1 LAHAD
6 FNPVEL
12 TPGSYTQDIVV
23 EAGTVQALPSCINV
37 TAGNGVLL
45 GDNTYY
51 EQGLYARPGLTGG
64 NSGIPLHNTTFTS
77 ISNANM
83 TFLMPPDYTT
93 NNELMIDASYTS
105 GTFSFNSSTTATNL
119 AILCSG
125 GGGALTVNYTV
136 THSDASTET
145 GTLSLLDWFKGGS
158 TVAWGA
164 NGRITQT
171 GGYNNYNSSSVNN
184 NPPYLYANTITVS
197 GASPITSI
205 TFDTPS
211 GNHGNFLAVSGK
223 ASGTAWTPISVGGF
237 NVRAIVPAAF
247 PLTATMDQG
256 TNTAYNGNGLNTWF
270 EQGFDQGISVGLP
283 PSGSI
288 FSSQSQSTHYYQMGN
303 YSSNNAILIDTNH
316 QIANIIPANPTN
328 LYSTFALLTAG
339 GNVGGSSIM
348 TNICILQHQDGVNET
363 NLFYG
368 YDWFNTANSNA
379 IAYKASG
386 RVNMYSRTVNN
397 IGAGTPYLFET
408 YFTLNDAAS
417 PVTNIVVKYK
427 TAPNANSTTYIM
439 AVSASA
445 GGVAPIILSGPL
457 PAAQT
462 WYPSQ
467 TATFTVSVSGTA
479 PVTNSWLVESN
490 GEYVPLT
497 DGVDANGSTISGSG
511 TTTLTISNLTLA
523 DGANYEYVASNA
535 FGQASATALLAVNAG
550 TPVAPIIDS
559 QSPSNTVNILT
570 NHIVST
576 TFSVTIDTNTP
587 PPFFYQWY
595 SGATA
600 IPNAT
605 GASYVNVDTNSTSIY
620 CVITNFV
627 GATTS
632 SPVAVVIF
640 SAPVPS
646 TYASAIL
653 AYNPVAYWP
662 LTETNGAIA
671 FDYAG
676 TNDGTYT
683 GGYVLGQGGLPATA
697 GIGAN
702 TSVAFDGTNGCVQI
716 PVGRLNITN
725 ALTVIA
731 WAQIGSEM
739 TNNANIVG
747 HSDTGYR
754 LFEKGGVPRFADSAD
769 INGSASIADGQWHQ
783 LVGVSDGTNQYLYVD
798 GQVAGTNSSKAS
810 GTTANVLIGGAPD
823 YTNRYFSG
831 NIAQVAILTNALT
844 VAQVAAIYA
853 SLDTPPLITSVTP
866 TNPSVDSGNNLTLTA
881 NLSGTPATSLQWYY
895 IDNSGNSNNIAGA
908 TNATYTIAAAP
919 ISYNGYTFGVIAANA
934 YGTNSAGVLLSVQEV
949 AAYLATGGDLS
960 PLNGEAYVGAPVTY
974 TVNAQGSWPI
984 SYQWLMDGTP
994 VSGVKGNSYTFPAA
1008 LGGHTIQVSFTNA
1021 QSGGV
1026 GVLSSVAVLQGD
1038 ANPTNITF
1046 NTNGLG
1052 WQLNTVG
1059 AGGVPTLAGNVL
1071 ELTDN
1076 TASEAASA
1084 FYGVAQYV
1092 GSFTAS
1098 FTYTGNGSADGAA
1111 FILQNSPA
1119 GINALG
1125 GVGGSLGYAG
1135 ITNSLALEINLYNG
1149 NGENIG
1155 IALGTNGIAGAKYG
1169 ATGPVSVNS
1178 GNPIQVG
1185 LKWVNG
1191 VLTVSLTDTK
1201 TLATYA
1207 TNYTIGSL
1215 TPILGGSDLAYIGF
1229 SGADGGITSIQTVS
1243 DFEFN
1248 SGTKVSSNASLTSL
1262 AVNPPAGILSNFA
1275 TNVYLYAVTNY
1286 LPNNPVMVTVNNAD
1300 LTATNTL
1307 LFNGANEGGLASGAQ
1322 SGALILNQGVTN
1334 VLVVQVVAQ
1343 DGVTTNNY
1351 TVNVMLQPNQ
1361 TLFKLTN
1368 SVSGGTNLL
1377 LTWPVDHIGYRLLMQ
1392 TNNLSKGVSSNTN
1405 DWADVPG
1412 AAETNAAS
1420 ITILK
1425 TNLNEYYRLVYP

>member
-1 LAHAD
+1 
-6 FNPVEL
+6 
-12 TPGSYTQDIVV
+12 
-23 EAGTVQALPSCINV
+23 
-37 TAGNGVLL
+37 
-45 GDNTYY
+45 
-51 EQGLYARPGLTGG
+51 
-64 NSGIPLHNTTFTS
+64 
-77 ISNANM
+77 
-83 TFLMPPDYTT
+83 
-93 NNELMIDASYTS
+93 
-105 GTFSFNSSTTATNL
+105 
-119 AILCSG
+119 
-125 GGGALTVNYTV
+125 
-136 THSDASTET
+136 
-145 GTLSLLDWFKGGS
+145 
-158 TVAWGA
+158 
-164 NGRITQT
+164 
-171 GGYNNYNSSSVNN
+171 
-184 NPPYLYANTITVS
+184 
-197 GASPITSI
+197 
-205 TFDTPS
+205 
-211 GNHGNFLAVSGK
+211 
-223 ASGTAWTPISVGGF
+223 
-237 NVRAIVPAAF
+237 
-247 PLTATMDQG
+247 
-256 TNTAYNGNGLNTWF
+256 
-270 EQGFDQGISVGLP
+270 
-283 PSGSI
+283 
-288 FSSQSQSTHYYQMGN
+288 
-303 YSSNNAILIDTNH
+303 
-316 QIANIIPANPTN
+316 
-328 LYSTFALLTAG
+328 
-339 GNVGGSSIM
+339 
-348 TNICILQHQDGVNET
+348 
-363 NLFYG
+363 
-368 YDWFNTANSNA
+368 
-379 IAYKASG
+379 
-386 RVNMYSRTVNN
+386 
-397 IGAGTPYLFET
+397 
-408 YFTLNDAAS
+408 
-417 PVTNIVVKYK
+417 
-427 TAPNANSTTYIM
+427 
-439 AVSASA
+439 
-445 GGVAPIILSGPL
+445 
-457 PAAQT
+457 
-462 WYPSQ
+462 
-467 TATFTVSVSGTA
+467 
-479 PVTNSWLVESN
+479 
-490 GEYVPLT
+490 
-497 DGVDANGSTISGSG
+497 
-511 TTTLTISNLTLA
+511 
-523 DGANYEYVASNA
+523 
-535 FGQASATALLAVNAG
+535 
-550 TPVAPIIDS
+550 
-559 QSPSNTVNILT
+559 
-570 NHIVST
+570 
-576 TFSVTIDTNTP
+576 
-587 PPFFYQWY
+587 
-595 SGATA
+595 
-600 IPNAT
+600 
-605 GASYVNVDTNSTSIY
+605 
-620 CVITNFV
+620 
-627 GATTS
+627 
-632 SPVAVVIF
+632 
-640 SAPVPS
+640 
-646 TYASAIL
+646 
-653 AYNPVAYWP
+653 
-662 LTETNGAIA
+662 
-671 FDYAG
+671 
-676 TNDGTYT
+676 
-683 GGYVLGQGGLPATA
+683 
-697 GIGAN
+697 
-702 TSVAFDGTNGCVQI
+702 
-716 PVGRLNITN
+716 
-725 ALTVIA
+725 
-731 WAQIGSEM
+731 
-739 TNNANIVG
+739 
-747 HSDTGYR
+747 
-754 LFEKGGVPRFADSAD
+754 
-769 INGSASIADGQWHQ
+769 
-783 LVGVSDGTNQYLYVD
+783 
-798 GQVAGTNSSKAS
+798 
-810 GTTANVLIGGAPD
+810 
-823 YTNRYFSG
+823 
-831 NIAQVAILTNALT
+831 
-844 VAQVAAIYA
+844 
-853 SLDTPPLITSVTP
+853 
-866 TNPSVDSGNNLTLTA
+866 
-881 NLSGTPATSLQWYY
+881 
-895 IDNSGNSNNIAGA
+895 
-908 TNATYTIAAAP
+908 
-919 ISYNGYTFGVIAANA
+919 
-934 YGTNSAGVLLSVQEV
+934 
-949 AAYLATGGDLS
+949 
-960 PLNGEAYVGAPVTY
+960 VTY

-1229 SGADGGITSIQTVS
+1229 SGADGGITSIQTVN